1 MEQTAESIFM
11 DPYWIWPIVLCSV
24 VFFLA
29 IFIGVLWYLSTQTNH
44 DVGSPVEKTS
54 LLVVRDKPS
63 FCLLKCF
70 QSPAE
75 QMLISSPD
83 DSSGRSNYSPLVR
96 IVELDT
102 ILQFNFSLTTSTR
115 KLRTSRMLM
124 SRSLQVNIL
133 INKLPS
139 IQLFTNND
147 WHLLPVCTFHKRA
160 AKTIYRQKLL
170 ASLSRESQFVPTRPL
185 DKRSVESHFSLSKK
199 LRFANDPL
207 FHLHLN

>member
-54 LLVVRDKPS
+54 LLVVRDKLS
-63 FCLLKCF
+63 YFWLKCF

-102 ILQFNFSLTTSTR
+102 ICNLILAW
-115 KLRTSRMLM
+115 
-124 SRSLQVNIL
+124 LQVPGNCEQAECL
-133 INKLPS
+133 WVEVYRLTFWSINFH
-139 IQLFTNND
+139 LFNYSQIMIGTYCLYALFIRGPRRRFTD
-147 WHLLPVCTFHKRA
+147 RS
-160 AKTIYRQKLL
+160 YLL
-170 ASLSRESQFVPTRPL
+170 ASHGNHNLFLLDPL
-185 DKRSVESHFSLSKK
+185 ISGLASTVESYFSLSKK
-199 LRFANDPL
+199 
-207 FHLHLN
+207 